1 MLTGSRK
8 HNLHLE
14 QAFSPRPYNLLRPA
28 RAAQGKGSRSRQV
41 TKQTDDK
48 ESVSVM
54 LQHREQPVTNGVML
68 SFGLIWRSVTW
79 KKEH

>member
-1 MLTGSRK
+1 M
-8 HNLHLE
+8 
-14 QAFSPRPYNLLRPA
+14 RPA
-28 RAAQGKGSRSRQV
+28 RATQKKGSRSRQV

-54 LQHREQPVTNGVML
+54 LQHRERPVTNGVVL